1 MSNIHGLGSYRSGKD
16 ESKDTEEFSGGGKS
30 SHTAVVRKAQRNP
43 NNATVIVSLYNNG
56 FMVSGD
62 EKGFRDSSNPT
73 NKQII
78 DELKKTKQVP
88 KELEAIIST
97 VLKGNAGQQVSVD
110 VKDKS
115 GETYYPPKE
124 TFKAFQGQGFSIKS
138 EAKTTSSVT
147 SVEGKPPKPIQ
158 VDSNQ
163 PSTRILLQLHPRKR
177 VPTTFNLSHSAMD
190 IYQHVLSLTPP
201 DFGPFDLVSGF
212 PPKSILNEPNKS
224 IEQLKLKGASITQK
238 K

>member
-1 MSNIHGLGSYRSGKD
+1 MLCCTYC
-16 ESKDTEEFSGGGKS
+16 
-30 SHTAVVRKAQRNP
+30 SHTAVVRKAERNP
-43 NNATVIVSLYNNG
+43 NNPTVIVTLYNNG

-62 EKGFRDSSNPT
+62 EKGFRDTNNPT

-97 VLKGNAGQQVSVD
+97 VVKGTAQQVSVD

-115 GETYYPPKE
+115 AENYYPPKE
-124 TFKAFQGQGFSIKS
+124 TFKAFQGQGFSMKS
-138 EAKTTSSVT
+138 ETSSSQVS
-147 SVEGKPPKPIQ
+147 SVEGAAPKAIQ
-158 VDSNQ
+158 VDSSQ
-163 PSTRILLQLHPRKR
+163 PTTRILLQLHPRKR

-212 PPKSILNEPNKS
+212 PPKSILKEPNKS
-224 IEQLKLKGASITQK
+224 IEELKLKGASITQK